1 MTEENKQEENKTEN
15 AKSLSDMLGMSFDE
29 NGNWSAKD
37 IGKALMMRKL
47 NRKERRKQ
55 NALDRKAK

>member
-1 MTEENKQEENKTEN
+1 MTEENKQDENKTEN
-15 AKSLSDMLGMSFDE
+15 EKSLSDVLGMSFDE

-37 IGKALMMRKL
+37 IGKSLVMRKL

-55 NALDRKAK
+55 KALDKKVK

>member
-1 MTEENKQEENKTEN
+1 MTEENKQDENKTEN
-15 AKSLSDMLGMSFDE
+15 EKSLSDILGMSFDE

-37 IGKALMMRKL
+37 VGNVPVMRKL
-47 NRKERRKQ
+47 NRKERRKR